1 MDVLVYPSKPV
12 NFTLLTSFVTISLL
26 VLLFLVSA
34 VLVGYTFLGYPLLI
48 ARYAGPERTRDRQ
61 AHDFAVTVVIAAY
74 NAGKHI
80 EARLDNLL
88 SQNYPSDRLQ
98 IIVVDDGSSDDT
110 WEKLNRWADHPA
122 VTLIAQPENGGKA
135 RALNVGLAAAKSE
148 LVVLTDV
155 RQTFEPNTI
164 AELVDHFTDPGV
176 GAVTGNLVFAQ
187 GDEPDPQGGYWD
199 LEKSIR
205 ENESR
210 YRSTVGV
217 TGAVYAARRELI
229 DTLPDSLILDDVL
242 IPMRI
247 VRAGY
252 RVKFETA
259 AVAYDTKSDS
269 LLEEYYRKVRTLAGN
284 WQLLAQAPW
293 LLSRT
298 ENPIF
303 FEFISHKV
311 LRLLA
316 PWALVAMLVCAF
328 LLRENGFFML
338 VFVGQVS
345 LIALAAVGFVGY
357 WLRFKVP
364 LAGALMGFALLNVAA
379 IVGTFKFFMGRQ
391 KDLWRT
397 H

>member
-1 MDVLVYPSKPV
+1 
-12 NFTLLTSFVTISLL
+12 VTISLL
-26 VLLFLVSA
+26 VLLFIAAAALV
-34 VLVGYTFLGYPLLI
+34 VYTFVGYPLII
-48 ARYAGPERTRDRQ
+48 ARYAGPKRVQTSVP
-61 AHDFAVTVVIAAY
+61 HDFAVTVVIAAY
-74 NAGKHI
+74 NAEKHI
-80 EARLDNLL
+80 EKRIGNLL
-88 SQNYPSDRLQ
+88 AQNYPTERLQ
-98 IIVVDDGSSDDT
+98 IIVVDDGSTDDT
-110 WEKLNRWADHPA
+110 WEKLSRWTDHPA

-155 RQTFEPNTI
+155 RQKFEPDTI
-164 AELVDHFTDPGV
+164 AQLVEHFTDPGV
-176 GAVTGNLVFAQ
+176 GAVTGNLVFSEA
-187 GDEPDPQGGYWD
+187 DEPDPQGGYWD

-229 DTLPDSLILDDVL
+229 ETLPDSLILDDVL

-252 RVKFETA
+252 RVKFERA
-259 AVAYDTKSDS
+259 AIAYDTKSDS
-269 LLEEYYRKVRTLAGN
+269 LAEEYYRKVRTLAGN

-293 LLSRT
+293 LLSRS

-303 FEFISHKV
+303 FEFVSHKV
-311 LRLLA
+311 LRLIA
-316 PWALVAMLVCAF
+316 PWALLAMLVCAF
-328 LLRENGFFML
+328 LLRDLNLFLL

-345 LIALAAVGFVGY
+345 LIGLAIVGFIGY
-357 WLRFKVP
+357 RLSFKVP
-364 LAGALMGFALLNVAA
+364 LAGALMGFALLNIAA
-379 IVGTFKFFMGRQ
+379 IVGTFKFFLGRQ

>member
-1 MDVLVYPSKPV
+1 MS
-12 NFTLLTSFVTISLL
+12 SVTVSLL
-26 VLLFLVSA
+26 AFLFLGAA
-34 VLVGYTFLGYPLLI
+34 VLVVYTFAGYPLVI
-48 ARYAGPERTRDRQ
+48 ARYAGPERTRDPSP
-61 AHDFAVTVVIAAY
+61 HNFAVTVVIAAY
-74 NAGKHI
+74 NAGRHI

-88 SQNYPSDRLQ
+88 AQSYPADRLQ
-98 IIVVDDGSSDDT
+98 IIVVDDGSNDDT
-110 WEKLNRWADHPA
+110 WQRLARWADHPQ

-135 RALNVGLAAAKSE
+135 RALNTGLAAAKSE
-148 LVVLTDV
+148 IVVLADV
-155 RQTFEPNTI
+155 RQTYKPDTI
-164 AELVDHFTDPGV
+164 AELVAHFTDPGV
-176 GAVTGNLVFAQ
+176 GAVTGNLVFVN

-199 LEKSIR
+199 IEKSIR

-229 DTLPDSLILDDVL
+229 DTLPDGLILDDVL

-269 LLEEYYRKVRTLAGN
+269 LAEEYYRKVRTLAGN

-293 LLSRT
+293 LLSRSD
-298 ENPIF
+298 NPIF

-316 PWALVAMLVCAF
+316 PWALVVTLICASPPTTTAISLSPFAM
-328 LLRENGFFML
+328 RM
-338 VFVGQVS
+338 
-345 LIALAAVGFVGY
+345 AA
-357 WLRFKVP
+357 
-364 LAGALMGFALLNVAA
+364 
-379 IVGTFKFFMGRQ
+379 
-391 KDLWRT
+391 
-397 H
+397 

>member
-1 MDVLVYPSKPV
+1 M
-12 NFTLLTSFVTISLL
+12 TISLL
-26 VLLFLVSA
+26 VLLFLA
-34 VLVGYTFLGYPLLI
+34 AAALVVYTFVGYPLVI
-48 ARYAGPERTRDRQ
+48 ARYAGPERELGKVP
-61 AHDFAVTVVIAAY
+61 HDFAVTVVISAY

-80 EARLDNLL
+80 ESRIDNLL
-88 SQNYPSDRLQ
+88 AQDYPADRLQ
-98 IIVVDDGSSDDT
+98 IIVVDDGSTDDT
-110 WEKLNRWADHPA
+110 WEKLSRWSDHPA

-155 RQTFEPNTI
+155 RQKFEPNTV
-164 AELVDHFTDPGV
+164 AKLVEHFTDPGV
-176 GAVTGNLVFAQ
+176 GAVTGNLVFSAA
-187 GDEPDPQGGYWD
+187 DEPDPQGGYWD
-199 LEKSIR
+199 IEKSIR

-217 TGAVYAARRELI
+217 TGAVYARRELI
-229 DTLPDSLILDDVL
+229 ETLPDSLILDDVL
-242 IPMRI
+242 IPMRM

-252 RVKFETA
+252 RIKFERA

-269 LLEEYYRKVRTLAGN
+269 LTEEYYRKVRTLAGN

-293 LLSRT
+293 LLSRS

-303 FEFISHKV
+303 FEFVSHKV

-316 PWALVAMLVCAF
+316 PWALLLMLISAF
-328 LLRENGFFML
+328 LLRDIGFFML
-338 VFVGQVS
+338 VFVGQIS
-345 LIALAAVGFVGY
+345 LIGLAAIGFIGY
-357 WLRFKVP
+357 RLRFKVP
-364 LAGALMGFALLNVAA
+364 LAGALMGFALLNIAA
-379 IVGTFKFFMGRQ
+379 IVGTFKFFLGGQ